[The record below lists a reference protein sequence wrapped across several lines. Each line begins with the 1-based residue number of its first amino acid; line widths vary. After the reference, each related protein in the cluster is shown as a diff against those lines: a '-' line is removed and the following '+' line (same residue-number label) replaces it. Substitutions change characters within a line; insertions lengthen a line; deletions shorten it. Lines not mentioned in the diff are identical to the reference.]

1 VHTKNT
7 RSIEA
12 LFKPKSV
19 AIVGASPRAASVGNN
34 IVQNLLDRAFAGAI
48 YPVNP
53 RYDEICGLKAY
64 KSLTDIA
71 EPVDTVFIAV
81 AAEAGLD
88 IMRQA
93 AAIGAR
99 AVLLNATGYADAGS
113 EGAARQAELAAIA
126 AEHGMAV
133 CGPNNLGMI
142 NVVDGVSL
150 WTSHMSDVE
159 PGGVAIVSQSG
170 SVALALGDD
179 QAKLGLSHI
188 VTAGNEAVSDVADYV
203 DYLADDERVRTILL
217 FLETIRN
224 PAGLARAAG
233 RARQA
238 GKQLFAVKVGR
249 SEKAKAAVAAHS
261 GALSG
266 EDVVVDAFFLKH
278 GIERCV
284 DLDDMVQRA
293 ALSLKEPPSP
303 GTAAVY
309 ITLSGGQAAAIA
321 DYSSDVNLEVAG
333 LPDHLA
339 QSLTEHFYGHAPGNP
354 MDVWGLGWD
363 PVRFGKIM
371 DHLVAAP
378 EVNPI
383 VFTLD
388 IPASGAVDGPMGVD
402 MAKVAAEHVGGKH
415 VIFVGNSAISG
426 MHPEIARICHE
437 NGFPTLLGLAG
448 AMRAIATW
456 SRGDKTRP
464 VAATDSPAES
474 LARDAVEK
482 AVKSH
487 IRFVEAQF
495 VGSAGEAVAAAEKT
509 GYPVVLK
516 GIAPNALHKTELGL
530 VRIGLSDAD
539 QVRAT
544 FEQMAKILKDNEAT
558 LGKGAV
564 QLEPMVPSGIEV
576 LVAGRRD
583 PQFGPMVVFG
593 AGGKLVELVADSA
606 LRLGAVTTGEATQ
619 MIEETRIATLLGG
632 YRNGVAFDVDAVRDA
647 IVAVSKLM
655 AEAGPDVKALEIN
668 PLIVLPEGKGA
679 VAVDLVIE

>member
-1 VHTKNT
+1 MHSEKT
-7 RSIEA
+7 RPIEA

-19 AIVGASPRAASVGNN
+19 AVVGASPRAGSVGSN
-34 IVQNLLDRAFAGAI
+34 IVQNLLDRQFSGTI

-64 KSLTDIA
+64 KSLTDIT
-71 EPVDTVFIAV
+71 EPVDAVFIAV
-81 AAEAGLD
+81 AAEAGLE
-88 IMRQA
+88 IMKQA

-99 AVLLNATGYADAGS
+99 AVLLNATGYADAGETGS
-113 EGAARQAELAAIA
+113 ARQAELAAIA
-126 AEHGMAV
+126 AAHGIAV

-142 NVVDGVSL
+142 NVADGIPL
-150 WTSHMSDVE
+150 WTAHMSAVE
-159 PGGVAIVSQSG
+159 PGSVAIVSQSG

-179 QAKLGLSHI
+179 PAGLGLSHVI
-188 VTAGNEAVSDVADYV
+188 TAGNEAVSGVADYV
-203 DYLADDERVRTILL
+203 DYLADDDRVRTILL

-224 PAGLARAAG
+224 PAGLAKAAG

-266 EDVVVDAFFLKH
+266 EDVVVDAFFRKH
-278 GIERCV
+278 GIERCI

-293 ALSLKEPPSP
+293 ALSLKTPPAP
-303 GTAAVY
+303 GTAAAY

-321 DYSSDVNLEVAG
+321 DYSSDVDLEVSG
-333 LPDHLA
+333 LPDHLS

-371 DHLVAAP
+371 DLLVAAP

-388 IPASGAVDGPMGVD
+388 IPASGEVDGPMGVD
-402 MAKVAAEHVGGKH
+402 MARVAAEHAGGKH

-426 MHPEIARICHE
+426 VHPEIARICRE
-437 NGFPTLLGLAG
+437 NGFPVLLGLAG

-456 SRGDKTRP
+456 SRSGGKKP
-464 VAATDSPAES
+464 
-474 LARDAVEK
+474 LARPDAAAGSLSQEELRKVL
-482 AVKSH
+482 KSQ
-487 IRFVEAQF
+487 IRFVEAQT
-495 VGSAGEAVAAAEKT
+495 VSSSDEASATAEKT

-530 VRIGLSDAD
+530 VRIDLADAGA
-539 QVRAT
+539 VRAT
-544 FEQMAKILKDNEAT
+544 YEQMARILKDNEAT
-558 LGKGAV
+558 LGKGTV
-564 QLEPMVPSGIEV
+564 QLEPMIPAGIEV

-583 PQFGPMVVFG
+583 PQFGPMVLFG

-606 LRLGAVTTGEATQ
+606 IRLGAVTDSEAVE
-619 MIEETRIATLLGG
+619 MISETRIATLLGG
-632 YRNGVAFDVDAVRDA
+632 YRDGVAFDIEAVRDA
-647 IVAVSKLM
+647 IVAMSRLV
-655 AEAGPDVKALEIN
+655 AEAGPEVKAAEIN
-668 PLIVLPEGKGA
+668 PLIVLPKGRGA